1 MSREILEKYKIKAKK
16 KLGQNFLVSKK
27 VVTEISEVIE
37 VENKN
42 IIEVGPGYWALTE
55 KLLERNPKSLH
66 LVELDPDMIAILED
80 RIDNWDLII
89 WETDFK
95 INRKDI
101 LKYVPSPSLSL
112 EGEEYKYDVIAN
124 IPYYITS
131 PILRHFLYDL
141 DNKPDNMVILMQQD
155 VWEKIL
161 KSNRNKTSVLSLLV
175 DKKASVTGQIFVS
188 KDNFVPAPKVE
199 SSVLLFESHD
209 LYDDIADEKFL
220 KIIKTWFAAARKKLS
235 KNLEKWW
242 FDKKQVIEILESM
255 WYNDNSR
262 WEDLNIK
269 DWCELVSKL

>member
-235 KNLEKWW
+235 KNLEKWG
-242 FDKKQVIEILESM
+242 FDKKQVIKILESM

>member
-1 MSREILEKYKIKAKK
+1 MSREILERYKIKAKK

-27 VVTEISEVIE
+27 IVTEISEIIE
-37 VENKN
+37 VEWKN
-42 IIEVGPGYWALTE
+42 IIEVWPWYWALTE
-55 KLLERNPKSLH
+55 KLLDRKPKSLH

-80 RIDNWDLII
+80 RIKEEDLIL
-89 WETDFK
+89 WDTDFK

-101 LKYVPSPSLSL
+101 LKYIP
-112 EGEEYKYDVIAN
+112 ENEKYDVIAN

-131 PILRHFLYDL
+131 PILRHFLYNL
-141 DNKPDNMVILMQQD
+141 ENKPDNMVILMQQD

-161 KSNRNKTSVLSLLV
+161 KSNKNKTSVLSLLV

-199 SSVLLFESHD
+199 SSVLLFESHNI
-209 LYDDIADEKFL
+209 YDDISDEKFL
-220 KIIKTWFAAARKKLS
+220 KIIKIWFAAARKKLT

-242 FDKKQVIEILESM
+242 FDKSKVLEIIKSM
-255 WYNDNSR
+255 WYDDNSR
-262 WEDLNIK
+262 AEDLNIK